1 MKLETNRIEK
11 VKVIKVNKNNIIV
24 LNNKKQ
30 KGIIYITEMSHF
42 FVANVFDEY
51 KVGNV
56 VYAYLLKQEDENRYY
71 SLKVGHVKEEERFAM
86 EVGGGFLGLKHLVEK
101 LEKVETSRNFY

>member
-24 LNNKKQ
+24 LNKKKQ

-42 FVANVFDEY
+42 FVANVFDEF
-51 KVGNV
+51 KIGNV
-56 VYAYLLKQEDENRYY
+56 IFAYLLKVEDENRFY
-71 SLKVGHVKEEERFAM
+71 SLKRGHVEEDKRFAM
-86 EVGGGFLGLKHLVEK
+86 EVGGGFLGLQYLVEK
-101 LEKVETSRNFY
+101 LEKVETSRNI